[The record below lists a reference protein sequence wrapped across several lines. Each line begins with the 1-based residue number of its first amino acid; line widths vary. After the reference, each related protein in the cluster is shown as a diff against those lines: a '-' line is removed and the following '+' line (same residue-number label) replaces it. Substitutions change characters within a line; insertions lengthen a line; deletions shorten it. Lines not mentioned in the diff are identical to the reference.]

1 MFAGIVE
8 ETAFIAEIEEVKQG
22 KILEVVSSLDHT
34 LTSIG
39 DSIAIDGVCL
49 TVVQLSQLDGMWR
62 VSFDVASETLRCTT
76 LGDLRKESPV
86 HIERSLFVGDR
97 LHGHFVSGHV
107 DTTAELVA
115 KVEEGE
121 TVKLTFSLDT
131 AALDSA
137 ALDPSVMEYI
147 VPKGS
152 LAISG
157 TSLTIGEVEKN
168 SFSVYIIP
176 HTSLVTKLGKLTV
189 GESVNIEYDMFA
201 RYVVNFLKSS
211 QLKTATK

>member
-1 MFAGIVE
+1 MFAGIIE
-8 ETAFIAEIEEVKQG
+8 ETAFIAEIEEVAEG
-22 KILEVVSSLDHT
+22 KILEVSSSLDHT

-49 TVVQLSQLDGMWR
+49 TVVQLSEVDGVWR

-86 HIERSLFVGDR
+86 HMERSLFVGDR

-121 TVKLTFSLDT
+121 TLKLRFSITSGL
-131 AALDSA
+131 SA
-137 ALDPSVMEYI
+137 MEYI

-157 TSLTIGEVEKN
+157 TSLTVGEVEKN

-176 HTSLVTKLGKLTV
+176 HTSLVTKLSKLTV
-189 GESVNIEYDMFA
+189 GQSVNIEYDMFA
-201 RYVVNFLKSS
+201 RYAVNFLKSS
-211 QLKTATK
+211 QMNTGTK